1 MTYEMNQD
9 GSYKDLEF
17 TNFPAKIDSWED
29 SEDVSS
35 DYLDAANN
43 YKAAL
48 AKGNYATAQN
58 ILLSNPKLKNM
69 LIGAKDI
76 NELKHAVMAIER
88 LYTEDVKSLIT
99 DYSNEVK
106 ENSQKATTAASSA
119 MSSKTVAEEKAQET
133 AESLENLKT
142 LKGTLPTDFTEY
154 VAQVNQTADN
164 AVNKTSHDYVKSVE
178 QTENNVTVNF
188 GDDAN
193 PVVIDKYSLPAAT
206 VDALGGVKAGDNVT
220 VTEDGKLS
228 ITANNVAGALGF
240 TPLAPQ
246 LPYTMTFET
255 CYVGNGVVG
264 PVSSSDSNKT
274 LIPISKQYDAI
285 YIVPIPKQNVTST
298 DAYYTKNLV
307 LPFLFGGSV
316 SKCSII
322 PLKNDSFTLGHLP
335 GGIINGSCYQLKSS
349 TFSRYYFGYDNV
361 SHIYEIYSDLSSP
374 NAEFLMNV
382 KDTTYYVFG
391 IDWNIK
397 IPKSPLDTVTNEASE

>member
-48 AKGNYATAQN
+48 AKGNYATAKN
-58 ILLSNPKLKNM
+58 ILLSTPKLKNM

-99 DYSNEVK
+99 DYSSEVK
-106 ENSQKATTAASSA
+106 ENTQKATTAASSA

-193 PVVIDKYSLPAAT
+193 PVVIDKYSLPVAT

-220 VTEDGKLS
+220 VAEDGKLS

-246 LPYTMTFET
+246 LPYTITFEGT
-255 CYVGNGVVG
+255 YLGDGRNTKETPTEITFSKLHDMFLVAKLPFSSYKEGSDEQSLGLLYGLLRSITSYSNVSTYAPMRALPETSASANALYKKIGVSVVIEANKNTTYDLICRVGNTIKISTL
-264 PVSSSDSNKT
+264 SSTSGSYSTLSDSNT
-274 LIPISKQYDAI
+274 
-285 YIVPIPKQNVTST
+285 
-298 DAYYTKNLV
+298 
-307 LPFLFGGSV
+307 
-316 SKCSII
+316 
-322 PLKNDSFTLGHLP
+322 
-335 GGIINGSCYQLKSS
+335 
-349 TFSRYYFGYDNV
+349 RYF
-361 SHIYEIYSDLSSP
+361 
-374 NAEFLMNV
+374 
-382 KDTTYYVFG
+382 VFG
-391 IDWNIK
+391 VDWNIN
-397 IPKSPLDTVTNEASE
+397 ILQPSLDTATNVASE

>member
-58 ILLSNPKLKNM
+58 ILLSTPKLKNM

-106 ENSQKATTAASSA
+106 ENTQKATTAASSA

-193 PVVIDKYSLPAAT
+193 PVVIDKYSLPVAT

-220 VTEDGKLS
+220 VAEDGKLS

-246 LPYTMTFET
+246 LPYTITFEGT
-255 CYVGNGVVG
+255 YLGDGRNTKETPTEITFSKLHDMFLVVKLPFSSYKEGSDEQSLGLLYGLLRSITSYSNVSTYAPMRALPETSASANALYKKIGVSVVIEANKNATYDLICRVGNTIKISTL
-264 PVSSSDSNKT
+264 SSTSGSYSTLSDSNT
-274 LIPISKQYDAI
+274 
-285 YIVPIPKQNVTST
+285 
-298 DAYYTKNLV
+298 
-307 LPFLFGGSV
+307 
-316 SKCSII
+316 
-322 PLKNDSFTLGHLP
+322 
-335 GGIINGSCYQLKSS
+335 
-349 TFSRYYFGYDNV
+349 RYF
-361 SHIYEIYSDLSSP
+361 
-374 NAEFLMNV
+374 
-382 KDTTYYVFG
+382 VFG
-391 IDWNIK
+391 VDWNIN
-397 IPKSPLDTVTNEASE
+397 ILQPSLDTATNVASE

>member
-58 ILLSNPKLKNM
+58 ILLSTPKLKNM

-88 LYTEDVKSLIT
+88 LYTEDIKSLIT

-106 ENSQKATTAASSA
+106 ENAQKATTAASSA
-119 MSSKTVAEEKAQET
+119 MSSKTVAETKAQET
-133 AESLENLKT
+133 AESLENIKT

-193 PVVIDKYSLPAAT
+193 PVVIDKYSLPVAT

-220 VTEDGKLS
+220 VAEDGKLS

-246 LPYTMTFET
+246 LPYTITFEGT
-255 CYVGNGVVG
+255 YLGDGRNTKETPTKITFSRLHDMFLVAKLPFSSYKEGSDEQSLALLYGLLRSITSYTNVSTYAPMRALPETSESASALYKKIGVSVYIEANKNTTYDLICRVGNTIKISTL
-264 PVSSSDSNKT
+264 SSTSGSYSTLSDSNT
-274 LIPISKQYDAI
+274 
-285 YIVPIPKQNVTST
+285 
-298 DAYYTKNLV
+298 
-307 LPFLFGGSV
+307 
-316 SKCSII
+316 
-322 PLKNDSFTLGHLP
+322 
-335 GGIINGSCYQLKSS
+335 
-349 TFSRYYFGYDNV
+349 RYF
-361 SHIYEIYSDLSSP
+361 
-374 NAEFLMNV
+374 
-382 KDTTYYVFG
+382 VFG
-391 IDWNIK
+391 VDWNIN
-397 IPKSPLDTVTNEASE
+397 ILQPSLDTVANEASE

>member
-58 ILLSNPKLKNM
+58 ILLSTPKLKNM

-106 ENSQKATTAASSA
+106 ENTQKATTAASSA

-193 PVVIDKYSLPAAT
+193 PVVIDKYSLPVAT

-220 VTEDGKLS
+220 VAEDGKLS
-228 ITANNVAGALGF
+228 ITANNIAGALGF

-246 LPYTMTFET
+246 LPYTITFEGT
-255 CYVGNGVVG
+255 YLGDGRNTKETPTEITFSRLHDMFLVAKLPFSSYKEGSDEQSLGLLYGLLRNITSYSNVSTYAPMRALPETSASASALYKKIGVSVVIEANKNTTYDLICRVGNTIKISTL
-264 PVSSSDSNKT
+264 SSTSDSYSTLSDSNT
-274 LIPISKQYDAI
+274 
-285 YIVPIPKQNVTST
+285 
-298 DAYYTKNLV
+298 
-307 LPFLFGGSV
+307 
-316 SKCSII
+316 
-322 PLKNDSFTLGHLP
+322 
-335 GGIINGSCYQLKSS
+335 
-349 TFSRYYFGYDNV
+349 RYF
-361 SHIYEIYSDLSSP
+361 
-374 NAEFLMNV
+374 
-382 KDTTYYVFG
+382 VFG
-391 IDWNIK
+391 VDWNIN
-397 IPKSPLDTVTNEASE
+397 ILQPSLDTVTNVASE

>member
-58 ILLSNPKLKNM
+58 ILLSTPKLKNM

-106 ENSQKATTAASSA
+106 ENTQKATTAASSA

-193 PVVIDKYSLPAAT
+193 PVVIDKYSLPVAT

-220 VTEDGKLS
+220 VAEDGKLS

-246 LPYTMTFET
+246 LPYTITFEGT
-255 CYVGNGVVG
+255 YLGDGRNTKETPTEITFSRLHDMFLVAKLPFSSYKEGSDEQSLGLLYGMLRSITSYSNVSTYAPMRALPETSASASALCKKIGVSVVIEANKNTTYDLICRVGNTIKISTL
-264 PVSSSDSNKT
+264 SSTSGSYSTLSDSNT
-274 LIPISKQYDAI
+274 
-285 YIVPIPKQNVTST
+285 
-298 DAYYTKNLV
+298 
-307 LPFLFGGSV
+307 
-316 SKCSII
+316 
-322 PLKNDSFTLGHLP
+322 
-335 GGIINGSCYQLKSS
+335 
-349 TFSRYYFGYDNV
+349 RYF
-361 SHIYEIYSDLSSP
+361 
-374 NAEFLMNV
+374 
-382 KDTTYYVFG
+382 VFG
-391 IDWNIK
+391 VDWNIN
-397 IPKSPLDTVTNEASE
+397 ILQPSLDTATNVASE

>member
-58 ILLSNPKLKNM
+58 ILLSTPKLKNM

-106 ENSQKATTAASSA
+106 ENTQKATTAASSA

-193 PVVIDKYSLPAAT
+193 PVVIDKYSLPVAT

-220 VTEDGKLS
+220 VAEDGKLS

-246 LPYTMTFET
+246 LPYTITFEGT
-255 CYVGNGVVG
+255 YLGDGRNTKETPTEITFSKLHDMFLVAKLPFSSYKEGSDEQSLGLLYGLLRSITSYSNVSTYAPMRALPETSGSANALYKKIGVSVVIEANKNTTYDLICRVGNTIKISTL
-264 PVSSSDSNKT
+264 SSTSGSYSTLSDSNT
-274 LIPISKQYDAI
+274 
-285 YIVPIPKQNVTST
+285 
-298 DAYYTKNLV
+298 
-307 LPFLFGGSV
+307 
-316 SKCSII
+316 
-322 PLKNDSFTLGHLP
+322 
-335 GGIINGSCYQLKSS
+335 
-349 TFSRYYFGYDNV
+349 RYF
-361 SHIYEIYSDLSSP
+361 
-374 NAEFLMNV
+374 
-382 KDTTYYVFG
+382 VFG
-391 IDWNIK
+391 VDWNIN
-397 IPKSPLDTVTNEASE
+397 ILQPSLDTATNVASE

>member
-88 LYTEDVKSLIT
+88 LYTEDIKSLIT

-106 ENSQKATTAASSA
+106 ENAQKATTAASSA
-119 MSSKTVAEEKAQET
+119 MSSKTVAETKAQET

-142 LKGTLPTDFTEY
+142 LKGTLPIDFTEY

-164 AVNKTSHDYVKSVE
+164 AINKTSHDYVKSVE

-206 VDALGGVKAGDNVT
+206 VDTLGGVKAGDNVT
-220 VTEDGKLS
+220 VAEDGKLS

-264 PVSSSDSNKT
+264 SAEKAVKIKVNKIYDSILVIPV
-274 LIPISKQYDAI
+274 
-285 YIVPIPKQNVTST
+285 PKQT
-298 DAYYTKNLV
+298 YTYTGDHYKTKDFV
-307 LPFLFGGSV
+307 LPFLFGGAASKISV
-316 SKCSII
+316 
-322 PLKNDSFTLGHLP
+322 LP
-335 GGIINGSCYQLKSS
+335 IRGAENYAPFSWPACVSNGVCYQTGATTLTKYLY
-349 TFSRYYFGYDNV
+349 RYDSENKQV
-361 SHIYEIYSDLSSP
+361 EMYSVETSP
-374 NAEFLMNV
+374 NTDILLNK

-391 IDWNIK
+391 IDWNIE
-397 IPKSPLDTVTNEASE
+397 IPQSPLDTATNEASE

>member
-58 ILLSNPKLKNM
+58 ILLSTPKLKNM

-106 ENSQKATTAASSA
+106 ENTQKATTAASSA

-193 PVVIDKYSLPAAT
+193 PVVIDKYSLPVAT

-220 VTEDGKLS
+220 VAEDGKLS

-246 LPYTMTFET
+246 LPYTITFEGT
-255 CYVGNGVVG
+255 YLGDGRN
-264 PVSSSDSNKT
+264 
-274 LIPISKQYDAI
+274 
-285 YIVPIPKQNVTST
+285 
-298 DAYYTKNLV
+298 TKET
-307 LPFLFGGSV
+307 PTE
-316 SKCSII
+316 I
-322 PLKNDSFTLGHLP
+322 
-335 GGIINGSCYQLKSS
+335 
-349 TFSRYYFGYDNV
+349 TFSRLHDMFLVAKLPFSSYKEGSDEQSLGLLYGILRSITSYSNV
-361 SHIYEIYSDLSSP
+361 STYAPMRVLPETSASASALCKKIGVSVVIEAGKNTTYDLICRVGNTIKISTLSSTSGSYSTLS
-374 NAEFLMNV
+374 NSNTRYF
-382 KDTTYYVFG
+382 VFG
-391 IDWNIK
+391 VDWNIN
-397 IPKSPLDTVTNEASE
+397 ILQPSLDTATNVASE

>member
-58 ILLSNPKLKNM
+58 ILLSTPKLKNM

-88 LYTEDVKSLIT
+88 LYTEDVKTLIT
-99 DYSNEVK
+99 NYSNEVK
-106 ENSQKATTAASSA
+106 ENAQKATTAASSA
-119 MSSKTVAEEKAQET
+119 MSSKTVAEEKAQES

-154 VAQVNQTADN
+154 VAQVNQIADT
-164 AVNKTSHDYVKSVE
+164 AVNKTSHDYVKAIE
-178 QTENNVTVNF
+178 QTENNVTVSF

-206 VDALGGVKAGDNVT
+206 TDTLGGVKAGDNVT
-220 VTEDGKLS
+220 VAEDGKLS
-228 ITANNVAGALGF
+228 VTANNIAGALGF

-246 LPYTMTFET
+246 LPYTITYEGN
-255 CYVGNGVVG
+255 YVGDGRNTKNTPTEITFSKLHDMFMVAKLPFSLYKDESDTQSLALLYELIRGITSYSNVNTCAPMRSLTETSMSSNEVYKKFGVSVTIDGNKNTSYDVICRVG
-264 PVSSSDSNKT
+264 NTIKISTSSSTSTVYTTLNDSNT
-274 LIPISKQYDAI
+274 
-285 YIVPIPKQNVTST
+285 
-298 DAYYTKNLV
+298 
-307 LPFLFGGSV
+307 
-316 SKCSII
+316 
-322 PLKNDSFTLGHLP
+322 
-335 GGIINGSCYQLKSS
+335 
-349 TFSRYYFGYDNV
+349 RYF
-361 SHIYEIYSDLSSP
+361 
-374 NAEFLMNV
+374 
-382 KDTTYYVFG
+382 VFG
-391 IDWNIK
+391 IDWNIE
-397 IPKSPLDTVTNEASE
+397 IGQSILDTATNEASE

>member
-58 ILLSNPKLKNM
+58 ILLSTPKLKNM

-88 LYTEDVKSLIT
+88 LYTEDIKSLIT

-106 ENSQKATTAASSA
+106 ENAQKATTAASSA
-119 MSSKTVAEEKAQET
+119 MSSKTIAEEKAQEA

-142 LKGTLPTDFTEY
+142 LKGTLPTNFTEY
-154 VAQVNQTADN
+154 VTQVNQTADN
-164 AVNKTSHDYVKSVE
+164 AVNKASHNYVKSVE

-193 PVVIDKYSLPAAT
+193 PIVIDKYSLPAAT
-206 VDALGGVKAGDNVT
+206 VDTLGGVKAGDNVT
-220 VTEDGKLS
+220 VAEDGKLS

-246 LPYTMTFET
+246 LPYSITFET
-255 CYVGNGVVG
+255 CYVGNGVIG
-264 PVSSSDSNKT
+264 SVSASDSNKT

-285 YIVPIPKQNVTST
+285 YIVPIPNQNATST
-298 DAYYTKNLV
+298 DTYYTKDLV

-322 PLKNDSFTLGHLP
+322 PLKNDKLTLGYLP
-335 GGIINGSCYQLKSS
+335 GGIINGTCYQLKSS
-349 TFSRYYFGYDNV
+349 TFSKYYFGYDKE
-361 SHIYEIYSDLSSP
+361 SHIYEIYSNLSSP

-397 IPKSPLDTVTNEASE
+397 IPQSPLDTATNEASE

>member
-58 ILLSNPKLKNM
+58 ILLSTPKLKNM

-106 ENSQKATTAASSA
+106 ENTQKATTAASSA

-154 VAQVNQTADN
+154 VAQVM
-164 AVNKTSHDYVKSVE
+164 
-178 QTENNVTVNF
+178 
-188 GDDAN
+188 
-193 PVVIDKYSLPAAT
+193 
-206 VDALGGVKAGDNVT
+206 
-220 VTEDGKLS
+220 
-228 ITANNVAGALGF
+228 
-240 TPLAPQ
+240 
-246 LPYTMTFET
+246 TM
-255 CYVGNGVVG
+255 
-264 PVSSSDSNKT
+264 
-274 LIPISKQYDAI
+274 
-285 YIVPIPKQNVTST
+285 
-298 DAYYTKNLV
+298 
-307 LPFLFGGSV
+307 
-316 SKCSII
+316 
-322 PLKNDSFTLGHLP
+322 
-335 GGIINGSCYQLKSS
+335 
-349 TFSRYYFGYDNV
+349 
-361 SHIYEIYSDLSSP
+361 
-374 NAEFLMNV
+374 
-382 KDTTYYVFG
+382 
-391 IDWNIK
+391 
-397 IPKSPLDTVTNEASE
+397 

>member
-48 AKGNYATAQN
+48 TKGNYATAQN
-58 ILLSNPKLKNM
+58 ILLSTPKLKNM

-106 ENSQKATTAASSA
+106 ENAQKATTAASSA
-119 MSSKTVAEEKAQET
+119 MSSKTVAETKAQET
-133 AESLENLKT
+133 AESLENIKT

-154 VAQVNQTADN
+154 VTQVNQTADN
-164 AVNKTSHDYVKSVE
+164 AVNKTSHNYVKSVE

-193 PVVIDKYSLPAAT
+193 PVVIDKYSLPVAT
-206 VDALGGVKAGDNVT
+206 VDTLGGVKAGDNVT
-220 VTEDGKLS
+220 VAEDGKLS
-228 ITANNVAGALGF
+228 ITSNNIADALGF

-264 PVSSSDSNKT
+264 AAEKAVKIKVSKIYDSILVIPV
-274 LIPISKQYDAI
+274 
-285 YIVPIPKQNVTST
+285 PKQT
-298 DAYYTKNLV
+298 YTYTGDRYKTKDYV
-307 LPFLFGGSV
+307 LPFLFGGAASKISV
-316 SKCSII
+316 
-322 PLKNDSFTLGHLP
+322 LP
-335 GGIINGSCYQLKSS
+335 IRGAKSYAPFSWPACVSNGVCYQTGAATLTK
-349 TFSRYYFGYDNV
+349 YLYCYDSENKQV
-361 SHIYEIYSDLSSP
+361 EMYSLETSP
-374 NAEFLMNV
+374 NADILLNK

-391 IDWNIK
+391 IDWNIE
-397 IPKSPLDTVTNEASE
+397 IPQSPLDTATNEASE

>member
-58 ILLSNPKLKNM
+58 ILLSTPKLKNM

-88 LYTEDVKSLIT
+88 LYTEDIKSLIT
-99 DYSNEVK
+99 NYSNEVK
-106 ENSQKATTAASSA
+106 ENAQKATTAASSA
-119 MSSKTVAEEKAQET
+119 MSSKTVAETKAQET
-133 AESLENLKT
+133 AESLENLKM

-164 AVNKTSHDYVKSVE
+164 AVNKTSHDYVKSIE

-206 VDALGGVKAGDNVT
+206 VDTLGGVKAGDNVT
-220 VTEDGKLS
+220 VAEDGKLS
-228 ITANNVAGALGF
+228 ITANDVAGALGF

-255 CYVGNGVVG
+255 CYVGNGVAG
-264 PVSSSDSNKT
+264 SVSASDSNKT
-274 LIPISKQYDAI
+274 LIPISKEYDAI
-285 YIVPIPKQNVTST
+285 YIVPIPKQNVSSK
-298 DAYYTKNLV
+298 DPYHTKDLI
-307 LPFLFGGSV
+307 LPFLLGGSI

-322 PLKNDSFTLGHLP
+322 PLKTDGLALGYLP
-335 GGIINGSCYQLKSS
+335 GGIVNGACYQLKSS
-349 TFSRYYFGYDNV
+349 TFSKYYFGYDRA

-382 KDTTYYVFG
+382 KNTTYYVFG
-391 IDWNIK
+391 IDWNIE
-397 IPKSPLDTVTNEASE
+397 IPQSPLDTATNEASE

>member
-58 ILLSNPKLKNM
+58 ILLSTPKLKNM

-106 ENSQKATTAASSA
+106 ENTQKATTAASSA

-193 PVVIDKYSLPAAT
+193 PVVIDKYSLPVAT

-220 VTEDGKLS
+220 VAEDGKLS

-246 LPYTMTFET
+246 LPYTITFEGT
-255 CYVGNGVVG
+255 YLGDGRNTKETPTEITFSKLHDMFLVAKLPFSSYKEGSDEQSLGLLYGLLRSITSYSNVSTYAPMRALPETSASANALYKKIGVSVVIEANKNTTYDLICRVGNTIKISTL
-264 PVSSSDSNKT
+264 SSTSGSYSTLSDSNT
-274 LIPISKQYDAI
+274 
-285 YIVPIPKQNVTST
+285 
-298 DAYYTKNLV
+298 
-307 LPFLFGGSV
+307 
-316 SKCSII
+316 
-322 PLKNDSFTLGHLP
+322 
-335 GGIINGSCYQLKSS
+335 
-349 TFSRYYFGYDNV
+349 RYF
-361 SHIYEIYSDLSSP
+361 
-374 NAEFLMNV
+374 
-382 KDTTYYVFG
+382 VFG
-391 IDWNIK
+391 VDWNIN
-397 IPKSPLDTVTNEASE
+397 ILQPSLDTATNVASE

>member
-58 ILLSNPKLKNM
+58 ILLSTPKLKNM

-88 LYTEDVKSLIT
+88 LYTEDIKSLIT

-106 ENSQKATTAASSA
+106 ENAQKATTAASSA
-119 MSSKTVAEEKAQET
+119 MSSKTVAETKAQET
-133 AESLENLKT
+133 AESLENIKT

-193 PVVIDKYSLPAAT
+193 PVVIDKYSLPVAT

-220 VTEDGKLS
+220 VAEDGKLS

-246 LPYTMTFET
+246 LPYTITFEGT
-255 CYVGNGVVG
+255 YLGDGRNTKETPTKITFSRLHDMFLVAKLPFSSYKEGSDEQSLALLYGLLRSITSYTNVSTYAPMRALPETSESASGLYKKIGVSVYIEANKNTTYDLICRVGNTIKISTL
-264 PVSSSDSNKT
+264 SSTGGSYSTLSDSNT
-274 LIPISKQYDAI
+274 
-285 YIVPIPKQNVTST
+285 
-298 DAYYTKNLV
+298 
-307 LPFLFGGSV
+307 
-316 SKCSII
+316 
-322 PLKNDSFTLGHLP
+322 
-335 GGIINGSCYQLKSS
+335 
-349 TFSRYYFGYDNV
+349 RYF
-361 SHIYEIYSDLSSP
+361 
-374 NAEFLMNV
+374 
-382 KDTTYYVFG
+382 VFG
-391 IDWNIK
+391 VDWNIN
-397 IPKSPLDTVTNEASE
+397 ILQPSLDTVANEASE

>member
-58 ILLSNPKLKNM
+58 ILLSTPKLKNM

-106 ENSQKATTAASSA
+106 ENTQKATTAASSA

-193 PVVIDKYSLPAAT
+193 PVVIDKYSLPVAA

-220 VTEDGKLS
+220 VAEDGKLS

-246 LPYTMTFET
+246 LPYTITFEGT
-255 CYVGNGVVG
+255 YLGDGRNTKETPTEITFSRLHDMFLVAKLPFSSYKEGSDEQSLGLLYGMLRSITSYSNVSTYAPMRALPETSASASALYKKIGVSVVIEANKNTTYDLICRVGNTIKISTL
-264 PVSSSDSNKT
+264 SSTSGSYSTLSDSNT
-274 LIPISKQYDAI
+274 
-285 YIVPIPKQNVTST
+285 
-298 DAYYTKNLV
+298 
-307 LPFLFGGSV
+307 
-316 SKCSII
+316 
-322 PLKNDSFTLGHLP
+322 
-335 GGIINGSCYQLKSS
+335 
-349 TFSRYYFGYDNV
+349 RYF
-361 SHIYEIYSDLSSP
+361 
-374 NAEFLMNV
+374 
-382 KDTTYYVFG
+382 VFG
-391 IDWNIK
+391 VDWNIN
-397 IPKSPLDTVTNEASE
+397 ILQPSLDMVTNVASE